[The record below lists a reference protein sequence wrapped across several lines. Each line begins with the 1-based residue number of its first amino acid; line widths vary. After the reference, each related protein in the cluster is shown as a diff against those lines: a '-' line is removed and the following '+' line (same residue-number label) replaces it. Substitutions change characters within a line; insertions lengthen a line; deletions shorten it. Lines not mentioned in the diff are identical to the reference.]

1 MDMSQGALTYLD
13 GRTDWP
19 TMQALGMGY
28 TAWYN

>member
-1 MDMSQGALTYLD
+1 MDMSQGALPYL
-13 GRTDWP
+13 RTDWP